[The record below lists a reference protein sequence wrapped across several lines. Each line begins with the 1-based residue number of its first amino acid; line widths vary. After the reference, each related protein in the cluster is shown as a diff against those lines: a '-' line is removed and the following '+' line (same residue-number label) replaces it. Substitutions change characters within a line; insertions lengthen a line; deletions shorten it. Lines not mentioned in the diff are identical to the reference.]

1 MPNEIEIGP
10 ETQTRIREKV
20 LKAEKDQLH
29 LERPHNI
36 IPEIMDIIE
45 SEVEEVEYDREMRE
59 K

>member
-1 MPNEIEIGP
+1 MTNDTEIGR

-36 IPEIMDIIE
+36 IPEIMEIIE
-45 SEVEEVEYDREMRE
+45 SEVTEVEYDREE
-59 K
+59 SDD

>member
-1 MPNEIEIGP
+1 MTNDTEIDG

-45 SEVEEVEYDREMRE
+45 SEVDEVEYDREVE
-59 K
+59 EQ